1 MNLASRVREDRQ
13 KAKASFF
20 FQAHLYGLMP
30 ESVAMIWVVSSQLK
44 QNMKENRSQ
53 MGPARAWVLLDHT
66 YL

>member
-20 FQAHLYGLMP
+20 FQAHLYELPP

-44 QNMKENRSQ
+44 QNMKENHSQ
-53 MGPARAWVLLDHT
+53 MGPAAAWDLLDHT